1 MRSGL
6 AWPYPGI
13 IVKGDYKK
21 GGFHLSVEMSV
32 YQNVHQCVLCEH
44 SSSYSLFHFFLNI
57 PYISCMSWFA
67 CDWTYFFFTSWIYQ
81 FWGSQMQWM
90 GTSWVHI
97 LLFYFILLLVIYLS
111 WTFFHIHSPVI
122 WMTTACN
129 QPLPILIGWRQHT
142 KYFIWIFIWQFI
154 YPLCVQVSVS
164 CTCEVSNVELAGWL
178 GGLSF

>member
-1 MRSGL
+1 
-6 AWPYPGI
+6 
-13 IVKGDYKK
+13 
-21 GGFHLSVEMSV
+21 
-32 YQNVHQCVLCEH
+32 
-44 SSSYSLFHFFLNI
+44 
-57 PYISCMSWFA
+57 
-67 CDWTYFFFTSWIYQ
+67 
-81 FWGSQMQWM
+81 MQWM

-97 LLFYFILLLVIYLS
+97 LLFYFILLLFIYLS

-122 WMTTACN
+122 WLMAACN

-178 GGLSF
+178 GGLSFSGYVAHLVTCLFTEACLTADPGVASSIPAWSQTNQNHLFLSVIILVGYEIKI